1 MKKIIQVVVLLA
13 AIASLNSCGV
23 AEVLGRTA
31 GRVFDGVG
39 NAAGKA
45 MTTGL

>member
-1 MKKIIQVVVLLA
+1 MKRVIYSAVLLA
-13 AIASLNSCGV
+13 AVMSLNSCGV

-31 GRVFDGVG
+31 GRVMNGVG
-39 NAAGKA
+39 NAADKA